1 MDENLIKQLLVL
13 HATAVICKVMILL
26 KVLASF
32 LICRVCKMLSSL
44 QHNQLWNRMELG
56 HTSYKLSQVLPDLAF
71 REKSLSS
78 SPKAPDLLTF
88 GLGWDP
94 GLTWGDFLFRL
105 SRICRR
111 IPTRSS
117 STWWF
122 KATDVSIYLQQ
133 CVSANFLASFAGT
146 ALFRTKSILLATRMM
161 VLLIFSS
168 FRILLRL
175 SLAI

>member
-1 MDENLIKQLLVL
+1 MNTAEIIPVSRLWIWIHGWKSHKTILGVACYGSYLLIND
-13 HATAVICKVMILL
+13 
-26 KVLASF
+26 LAES
-32 LICRVCKMLSSL
+32 LGSAKCCRVGNM
-44 QHNQLWNRMELG
+44 NQLRNRIIMELG

-88 GLGWDP
+88 GLEWDP
-94 GLTWGDFLFRL
+94 GSTWGDFLFWL

-133 CVSANFLASFAGT
+133 WVSANFLASV
-146 ALFRTKSILLATRMM
+146 MM
-161 VLLIFSS
+161 I
-168 FRILLRL
+168 IEHCE
-175 SLAI
+175 

>member
-1 MDENLIKQLLVL
+1 M
-13 HATAVICKVMILL
+13 MLL
-26 KVLASF
+26 KVFVFFS
-32 LICRVCKMLSSL
+32 ICRVRKMVSSR
-44 QHNQLWNRMELG
+44 QHESIIIELG

-88 GLGWDP
+88 GLEWDP
-94 GLTWGDFLFRL
+94 GLTWGDFLFWL

-133 CVSANFLASFAGT
+133 CVSANFLASVMMIIEHCEEYRSYPQTINNPA
-146 ALFRTKSILLATRMM
+146 KSYFNELEKE
-161 VLLIFSS
+161 
-168 FRILLRL
+168 
-175 SLAI
+175 

>member
-1 MDENLIKQLLVL
+1 MDENLIKQFLVL
-13 HATAVICKVMILL
+13 HATAVICKLMILL

-133 CVSANFLASFAGT
+133 CVSANFLASVMMIIEYCKEYRSYPQNNTYNPAT
-146 ALFRTKSILLATRMM
+146 ILF
-161 VLLIFSS
+161 
-168 FRILLRL
+168 
-175 SLAI
+175 